1 MGNAVYYDVL
11 ESEDPGPDSE
21 TINETSASSD
31 AAEGETRVSARKR
44 RQGRRL
50 SD

>member
-11 ESEDPGPDSE
+11 ESEDPGSDS
-21 TINETSASSD
+21 ETSASSD